1 MNPGALRHKLTIEA
15 ATRTDDGGGGAEVG
29 WHPVGEA
36 WAEIVPLS
44 GKEELTAEKRTSR
57 LVHTVTLRWRADL
70 APTHRLRHGPR
81 VLEIEAVLDPD
92 GRRRWLN
99 CRCTERVNP

>member
-44 GKEELTAEKRTSR
+44 GKEELTAEKPTRYTSSR
-57 LVHTVTLRWRADL
+57 IAALLVVDR
-70 APTHRLRHGPR
+70 
-81 VLEIEAVLDPD
+81 
-92 GRRRWLN
+92 
-99 CRCTERVNP
+99 